1 VRVTDQESVM
11 TQTGLR
17 AEALVTGRPPMRL
30 HHNAY
35 VTNDLAATREFYE
48 DVIGMPLV
56 ATWAEVAEVEGRTL
70 EYCHCFFGI
79 QDGSAL
85 AFFEFADPVD
95 QRHFGPELA
104 SSPFRHIAL
113 ATDECTQ
120 NEIEDRIKN
129 AGITAPRTF
138 RIDHGYCL
146 SLYIVDPNGLI
157 LEFTLD
163 PPDVDALNATKLAS
177 AHDDLARWL
186 RGDHL
191 PNNDYRR

>member
-1 VRVTDQESVM
+1 M
-11 TQTGLR
+11 TQIGVP
-17 AEALVTGRPPMRL
+17 AEALVTGRLPIRL

-48 DVIGMPLV
+48 EVIGMPLV
-56 ATWAEVAEVEGRTL
+56 ATWAEVAELQGKTV

-85 AFFEFADPVD
+85 AFFQFVDADD

-113 ATDECTQ
+113 ATDERTQ
-120 NEIEDRIKN
+120 NEIGDRIKM

-146 SLYIVDPNGLI
+146 SLYVVDPNGLI

-163 PPDVDALNATKLAS
+163 PPDIDALNATKLAS

-186 RGDHL
+186 RGDHS
-191 PNNDYRR
+191 PNNDYRQ